1 MQSHHDFRA
10 EAEQTTSRLAL
21 SGKPRGRV
29 LRTPTAAEY
38 IGLAVSTLEKFRLTG
53 EGPKF
58 VRIGVRAVGYL
69 VEDLDQWLQGRVRR
83 STSDKVEEA
92 AK

>member
-10 EAEQTTSRLAL
+10 ETEQTTSRLAL
-21 SGKPRGRV
+21 SGNPRGRV
-29 LRTPTAAEY
+29 LRTPAAAEY

-53 EGPKF
+53 AGPSF
-58 VRIGVRAVGYL
+58 VRIGVRAVGYRI
-69 VEDLDQWLQGRVRR
+69 EDLDAWLAERVRR
-83 STSDKVEEA
+83 STSES